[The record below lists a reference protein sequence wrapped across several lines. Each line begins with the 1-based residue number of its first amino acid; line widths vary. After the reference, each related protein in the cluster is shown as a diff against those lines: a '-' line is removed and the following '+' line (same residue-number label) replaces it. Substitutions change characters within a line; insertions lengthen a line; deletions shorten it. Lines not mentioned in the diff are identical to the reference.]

1 MDNINMKEL
10 NKINTIKFYTYKN
23 ILYIL
28 IHLKL
33 LTYNQKNQILSKYY
47 DNLNK

>member
-1 MDNINMKEL
+1 VDNINMKEL

-33 LTYNQKNQILSKYY
+33 LTYIKKSNTIKVLRH
-47 DNLNK
+47 LNK